1 MIAFD
6 RKTKIIIYFLFIFLG
21 LVLYIQKE
29 INFSNTVFSEDSLFI
44 VESGWS
50 LFDTSETLERDGL
63 IRDKELF
70 NICVLFGG
78 NQKKLQAGTYSLNS
92 SMSIASI
99 AQKIISGKTVKQ
111 EITIPEGWNLRDI
124 GWYLENKG
132 MFQAEELFEL
142 AGFPAIDYSKTND
155 LPKLKDF
162 SLDYDFLTT
171 KPKEFSLE
179 GYLFP
184 DTYEIEK
191 NSSLE
196 SIVRKMLSNFDLKLN
211 QELKTEI
218 EKQRKTIFDIII
230 MASLLEKEVRG
241 AEDKRIVSGILWKRL
256 ENYFPLQVDATI
268 AYITGKKTTQISIAE
283 TKTESLYN
291 TYKYLGLP
299 VGPICNPGIESI
311 KAAIYPESNE
321 YWYYLSTTE
330 GKTIFSK
337 TLLEHNI
344 AKAKYLK

>member
-1 MIAFD
+1 MSLNK
-6 RKTKIIIYFLFIFLG
+6 KTKVIIYFSFVFLG
-21 LVLYIQKE
+21 LAFHIWRE
-29 INFSNTVFSEDSLFI
+29 INLPNTASLEDNLFV

-50 LFDTSETLERDGL
+50 LFDTSEALEKNGL
-63 IRDKELF
+63 IKNKELF

-78 NQKKLQAGTYSLNS
+78 NQKGLQAGAYNLNL
-92 SMSIASI
+92 SMSITDI
-99 AQKIISGKTVKQ
+99 AQKIIAGETIKEK
-111 EITIPEGWNLRDI
+111 ITIPEGWNLRDI
-124 GWYLENKG
+124 GWHLENRG

-142 AGFPAIDYSKTND
+142 VGFPAIDYSKIND
-155 LPKLKDF
+155 LPELKDF
-162 SLDYDFLTT
+162 SSDYDFLTT
-171 KPKEFSLE
+171 KPKKISLE

-196 SIVRKMLSNFDLKLN
+196 VIVRKMLSNFDAKLN
-211 QELKTEI
+211 QGLREEI
-218 EKQRKTIFDIII
+218 EKQKKTIFDIIV
-230 MASLLEKEVRG
+230 MASLLEKEVKG
-241 AEDKRIVSGILWKRL
+241 IEDKKIVSGILWKRL

-268 AYITGKKTTQISIAE
+268 AYITSKKTTQISITE
-283 TKTESLYN
+283 TKTESPYN

-311 KAAIYPESNE
+311 KASVYPESNQ
-321 YWYYLSTTE
+321 YWYYLSTPE
-330 GKTIFSK
+330 GETIFSI

>member
-1 MIAFD
+1 MNFNK
-6 RKTKIIIYFLFIFLG
+6 KTKVIIYFSLVFLG
-21 LVLYIQKE
+21 LTFHIWRE
-29 INFSNTVFSEDSLFI
+29 INLSNTAFLEDDLFI

-50 LFDTSETLERDGL
+50 LFDTSEALEESNL
-63 IRDKELF
+63 IKSKELF
-70 NICVLFGG
+70 NICVLFSGS
-78 NQKKLQAGTYSLNS
+78 QKGLQAGTYNLNP
-92 SMSIASI
+92 SMSIANI
-99 AQKIISGKTVKQ
+99 AQKIITGKTVKQ

-142 AGFPAIDYSKTND
+142 VGFPAIDYSKTSD
-155 LPKLKDF
+155 LPELKDF
-162 SLDYDFLTT
+162 SSDYDFLTT
-171 KPKEFSLE
+171 KPQNLSLE

-191 NSSLE
+191 DSSLE
-196 SIVRKMLSNFDLKLN
+196 VIVKKMLLNFNTKLN
-211 QELKTEI
+211 QELRGEI
-218 EKQRKTIFDIII
+218 EKQRKTIFDIIV

-241 AEDKRIVSGILWKRL
+241 IEDKKIISGILWKRL

-268 AYITGKKTTQISIAE
+268 AYITSKKTTQISITE
-283 TKTESLYN
+283 TKTESPYN

-311 KAAIYPESNE
+311 EAAIYPESNE
-321 YWYYLSTTE
+321 YWYYLSTPE
-330 GKTIFSK
+330 GETIFSK
-337 TLLEHNI
+337 TLLDHNI

>member
-1 MIAFD
+1 MMSFNK
-6 RKTKIIIYFLFIFLG
+6 KTKIIIYFSLVFIG
-21 LVLYIQKE
+21 LAFHIWRE
-29 INFSNTVFSEDSLFI
+29 INLPNTTSLEDSLFI

-50 LFDTSETLERDGL
+50 LFDTSEALKRNGL
-63 IRDKELF
+63 IKSKELF
-70 NICVLFGG
+70 NICVLFSG
-78 NQKKLQAGTYSLNS
+78 NQKGLQAGTYNLNF
-92 SMSIASI
+92 SMSIAGV
-99 AQKIISGKTVKQ
+99 AQKIIKGETIKQ

-124 GWYLENKG
+124 GWYFENRG

-142 AGFPAIDYSKTND
+142 VGFPAIDYSKTSD
-155 LPKLKDF
+155 LPEPKDF
-162 SLDYDFLTT
+162 SSDYNFLTT
-171 KPKEFSLE
+171 KPQNLSLE

-191 NSSLE
+191 DSSLE
-196 SIVRKMLSNFDLKLN
+196 VIVRKMLLNFDIKLN
-211 QELKTEI
+211 QGLRVEI
-218 EKQRKTIFDIII
+218 EKQRKTIFDIIV

-241 AEDKRIVSGILWKRL
+241 IEDKKIVSGILWKRL

-268 AYITGKKTTQISIAE
+268 AYITSKKTTQISITE
-283 TKTESLYN
+283 TKTESPYN

-311 KAAIYPESNE
+311 EAAIYPESNK
-321 YWYYLSTTE
+321 YWYYLSTPE
-330 GKTIFSK
+330 GETIFSK

>member
-1 MIAFD
+1 MNFNK
-6 RKTKIIIYFLFIFLG
+6 KTKVIIYFSLVFLG
-21 LVLYIQKE
+21 LTFHIWRE
-29 INFSNTVFSEDSLFI
+29 INLSNTAFLEDDLFI

-50 LFDTSETLERDGL
+50 LFDTSEALEESNL
-63 IRDKELF
+63 IKSKELF
-70 NICVLFGG
+70 NICVLFSGS
-78 NQKKLQAGTYSLNS
+78 QKGLQAGTYNLNP
-92 SMSIASI
+92 SMSIANI
-99 AQKIISGKTVKQ
+99 AQKIITGKTVKQ

-142 AGFPAIDYSKTND
+142 VGFPAIDYSKTSD
-155 LPKLKDF
+155 LPELKDF
-162 SLDYDFLTT
+162 SSDYDFLTT
-171 KPKEFSLE
+171 KPQNLSLE

-191 NSSLE
+191 DSSLE
-196 SIVRKMLSNFDLKLN
+196 VIVKKMLLNFNTKLN
-211 QELKTEI
+211 QELRGEI
-218 EKQRKTIFDIII
+218 EKQRKTIFDIIV

-241 AEDKRIVSGILWKRL
+241 IEDKKIVSGILWKRL

-268 AYITGKKTTQISIAE
+268 AYITSKKTTQISITE
-283 TKTESLYN
+283 TKTESPYN

-311 KAAIYPESNE
+311 EAAIYPESNE
-321 YWYYLSTTE
+321 YWYYLSTPE
-330 GKTIFSK
+330 GENIFSK
-337 TLLEHNI
+337 TLLDHNI